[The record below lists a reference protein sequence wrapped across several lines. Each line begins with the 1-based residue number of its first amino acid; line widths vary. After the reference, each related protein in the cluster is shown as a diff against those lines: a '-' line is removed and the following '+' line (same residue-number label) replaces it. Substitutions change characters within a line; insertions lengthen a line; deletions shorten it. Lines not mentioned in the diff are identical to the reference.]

1 MPLESTKV
9 HARPKAPAKWRYGNT
24 AVVSR
29 MRGAAAVEYGLLL
42 PMLLLFIL
50 GLMECGRLFW
60 TYTTLDRAAEAAAR
74 CGAVNATL
82 CATSTQIQNYAV
94 TQAYGLTISASA
106 FTAST
111 PACGVQVTASFPFT
125 LVIPF
130 VTAGTPSG
138 AFNIITLSAAACY
151 PI

>member
-1 MPLESTKV
+1 MLLESTKV
-9 HARPKAPAKWRYGNT
+9 HARPKAPAKWRCGNT

-60 TYTTLDRAAEAAAR
+60 TYTTLDRAAQAAAR

-82 CATSTQIQNYAV
+82 CGTSTQIQDYAV
-94 TQAYGLTISASA
+94 TQAYGLTVSASA

-111 PACGVQVTASFPFT
+111 PTCGVLVTAS
-125 LVIPF
+125 
-130 VTAGTPSG
+130 
-138 AFNIITLSAAACY
+138 
-151 PI
+151 